1 MRPGDRRYLLIPAV
15 RLPRQ
20 MQPFRS
26 RGPGQLGLDARK
38 MIEGL
43 LPGESGYR
51 RKIKRFG
58 FSDDNLVLVEP
69 LYPKQHPGRRTHKR
83 KKPNKRKPQ

>member
-1 MRPGDRRYLLIPAV
+1 
-15 RLPRQ
+15 

-69 LYPKQHPGRRTHKR
+69 LYPKQHPGCRTHKR